1 MNIIR
6 YLVESIERNGKM
18 TEKEF
23 REKMKEL
30 RYSEEFIQEI
40 VEDHK
45 EEEKD
50 LGKAFPYE
58 LLLKMYS
65 NKPTE

>member
-1 MNIIR
+1 MGLETHR
-6 YLVESIERNGKM
+6 LSYKKEWQM

-23 REKMKEL
+23 RERMKEL

-58 LLLKMYS
+58 LLLKMYI
-65 NKPTE
+65 NKPTD